1 MLVGGLGTRLRPLTF
16 RVPKQM
22 LPVVNRP
29 MIEWSIAHI
38 AAHGVDEVV
47 LSLGYG
53 AEAFVQAYP
62 DGACAGVPL
71 HYAVEDEPLDTAGAV
86 RFAALDARIDERFL
100 VVNSDVISDM
110 DVTGLIAFHEAR
122 GATATIALHEVP
134 DPSRFGVVP
143 TDADGRVTAF
153 VEKPPADEAPT
164 NRINA
169 GMYVLEPE
177 VLDRI
182 DDGRPVSIERE
193 TFPALIAAGGLFAQD
208 DGGAYWL
215 DTGTPE
221 AYLRAQLD
229 IIDGRYRGEG
239 TADAVAV
246 DPCSTI
252 AATATVVRSVVGP
265 KAAVDAGAHV
275 SGSVV
280 MAGAR
285 VGPNAKVRDSI
296 IGPRAEVGEG
306 ASVED
311 LSILGDNVA
320 IGAGD
325 CLRAARLPREAS

>member
-1 MLVGGLGTRLRPLTF
+1 VLVGGLGTRLRPLTLHA
-16 RVPKQM
+16 PKQM

-38 AAHGVDEVV
+38 AAHGVDDVV

-53 AEAFVQAYP
+53 AEAFVRAYP
-62 DGACAGVPL
+62 DGVCAGVPL
-71 HYAVEDEPLDTAGAV
+71 HYAVEDDPLDTAGAV
-86 RFAALDARIDERFL
+86 RFAALDAGIDERFL

-110 DVTGLIAFHEAR
+110 DVSALITFHQAS
-122 GATATIALHEVP
+122 GAAATIALHEVD

-153 VEKPPADEAPT
+153 VEKPPVGEAPS

-169 GMYVLEPE
+169 GMYVLEPS

-182 DDGRPVSIERE
+182 DSGRRVSIERE
-193 TFPALIAAGGLFAQD
+193 TFPALITDGRLYALG

-221 AYLRAQLD
+221 AYLQAQLD

-239 TADAVAV
+239 TANAVAV
-246 DPCSTI
+246 DPCASI
-252 AATATVVRSVVGP
+252 ARGATVVRSVIGP
-265 KAAVDAGAHV
+265 RASVDAGAHV

-285 VGPNAKVRDSI
+285 VGTNARGRDSI
-296 IGPRAEVGEG
+296 IGPGADIGVG
-306 ASVED
+306 ASVEN
-311 LSILGDNVA
+311 LSIIGDNVSVA
-320 IGAGD
+320 AGEIA
-325 CLRAARLPREAS
+325 RAARLPREDR

>member
-1 MLVGGLGTRLRPLTF
+1 VLVGGLGTRLRPLTLHA
-16 RVPKQM
+16 PKQM

-38 AAHGVDEVV
+38 AAHGVDDVI

-53 AEAFVQAYP
+53 ADAFVEAYP
-62 DGACAGVPL
+62 DNVCAGVSM

-86 RFAALDARIDERFL
+86 RFAALDAGIDERFL

-110 DVTGLIAFHEAR
+110 DVTALIDFHAAR
-122 GATATIALHEVP
+122 GAQATIALHEVD

-169 GMYVLEPE
+169 GIYVLEPS
-177 VLDRI
+177 VI
-182 DDGRPVSIERE
+182 DQIEGGRRVSIERE
-193 TFPALIAAGGLFAQD
+193 TFPALIADGGLFALD

-229 IIDGRYRGEG
+229 IVDGRYHGEG

-246 DPCSTI
+246 DSCALI
-252 AATATVVRSVVGP
+252 AETAEVDRSVIGP
-265 KAAVDAGAHV
+265 KTVIDAGARV
-275 SGSVV
+275 SGSVI
-280 MAGAR
+280 MAGAHIGR
-285 VGPNAKVRDSI
+285 DAVVRDSV
-296 IGPRAEVGEG
+296 IGRNTKIGAS

-311 LSILGDNVA
+311 LSILGDNVS
-320 IGAGD
+320 ITAGESV
-325 CLRAARLPREAS
+325 RGARLPKEAP